1 MRFHKPKKCI
11 CTGLLPDFRKN
22 KWTIFIFEMIDK
34 EALFLRK
41 CIIWSLRDDIAW
53 EMQFQRLPWYL
64 HRIVLNLQACFYNSC
79 SLLIPHSA
87 YREDWEDCFAI
98 EWLHIGP
105 NPRVKQFGLILGR
118 ISTVLPWTAPAQS
131 AEQIPSQHI
140 SLCGPDAT
148 TIGVDLNLQMAALMN
163 CSTGKVAVATP
174 QVNEVPFISVWS
186 CNLVF

>member
-87 YREDWEDCFAI
+87 YRVDWEDCFAI
-98 EWLHIGP
+98 EWLCIGP
-105 NPRVKQFGLILGR
+105 NPRVKQSGLILGR
-118 ISTVLPWTAPAQS
+118 ISTVLPWAISAQS
-131 AEQIPSQHI
+131 
-140 SLCGPDAT
+140 GPQLRT
-148 TIGVDLNLQMAALMN
+148 WIGKSVIGSHAPILV
-163 CSTGKVAVATP
+163 SAVNA
-174 QVNEVPFISVWS
+174 SS
-186 CNLVF
+186 C